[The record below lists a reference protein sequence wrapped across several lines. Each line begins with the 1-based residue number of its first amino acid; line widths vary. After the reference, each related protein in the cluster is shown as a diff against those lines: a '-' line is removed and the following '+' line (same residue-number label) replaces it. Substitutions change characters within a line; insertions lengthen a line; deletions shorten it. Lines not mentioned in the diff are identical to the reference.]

1 MIASS
6 NCEIKQ
12 KQVFIC
18 DLGEQL
24 FLHIFWLLF
33 VSWSKCRWQ
42 LPKPVELAPMRLWNG
57 LRILPTFLQG
67 KFIRFCHFYLIHF
80 WDCLLKILCFPK
92 SVRNQ
97 DKGLFLLVQTLPL
110 YVAIK
115 FCTQCNVTDCW
126 IGHMDN
132 AMHFTDSDETNMN
145 FDCIYYLG
153 KNYKHKTAFATVR
166 SF

>member
-24 FLHIFWLLF
+24 FLHIFWFLF

-42 LPKPVELAPMRLWNG
+42 LPKPVELAPTRLWNG

-67 KFIRFCHFYLIHF
+67 KFIRFCHFHLIPF

-92 SVRNQ
+92 SVKNQ
-97 DKGLFLLVQTLPL
+97 DKGLLLLVQTLPL
-110 YVAIK
+110 YASIE
-115 FCTQCNVTDCW
+115 FCTLSNVTDCCNGQGQRQCNALILIKLTW
-126 IGHMDN
+126 ILIV
-132 AMHFTDSDETNMN
+132 FV
-145 FDCIYYLG
+145 F
-153 KNYKHKTAFATVR
+153 
-166 SF
+166 